1 MISHIAQK
9 VLLTETMLICC
20 WVALIRNAD
29 ATVLVTLLRCVH
41 VVCAVPRQDSMS
53 PVMLSCLG
61 TATDLLDIP
70 RQMTRMNPACTCR
83 IV

>member
-29 ATVLVTLLRCVH
+29 ATVLVTLLSGYCNRFVGY
-41 VVCAVPRQDSMS
+41 P
-53 PVMLSCLG
+53 
-61 TATDLLDIP
+61 
-70 RQMTRMNPACTCR
+70 
-83 IV
+83 